1 MGNVRRWYVYLVSAV
16 TIQSVTWATIN
27 LIRNLIIPG
36 VDSPTTAI
44 AFQISVIVITLPLF
58 LVHWI
63 WAQRQAASDLD
74 ERASLPRLLYLYVM
88 MAAFLGPLINN
99 AYQFIRALLHLA
111 FDVAPTGTSWSPA
124 MAPERSVWF
133 NLVPII
139 VLGLLWFYNQ
149 RIRSEDE
156 KAVPGTEV
164 ASVVR
169 QLYVYLFTGIGL
181 LLCTIGSISL
191 LGWLLVELFPAG
203 APRIDIGRLFLA
215 DEIARLV
222 VGLSLWLPFWRYA
235 QGLFYGPVEQERESL
250 VRKAFLYLAI
260 FATVITVVTTATI
273 VLSDL
278 LKRLMD
284 VPAGGGDIREAISI
298 ITVSGIIWAYHAF
311 VLRGDAAAAA
321 GKEQQASTRRIYL
334 YITAGIGLAAVL
346 AGLVGDL
353 NATIRALSSSSG
365 FILDLR
371 EQLAYFTA
379 VLIAGLPLWL
389 VNWSRVQRAAHQTGT
404 NGQAERRALVRRI
417 YLYLYLFIA
426 TMAILGS
433 AVYILSQ
440 IVELALGARTSTFLF
455 RDVGQALAYMVI
467 AAGVWLYHS
476 SILRSESR
484 LAKTEEAAS
493 LRPLRV
499 AVIDTGDGTLGHS
512 IMERIHQQLPS
523 IQLYPLGLSPA
534 AAAAM
539 DGETQQES
547 PDKILTEA
555 EVIVGPWNMAVAGSA
570 GGLVTESIAHSVAES
585 PARKVIIPVRDQDW
599 EWTGVERW
607 KSETIVKE
615 ATAAVKQMAIGQEV
629 KAQRRLSAVAIVLIV
644 LGVLFL
650 LNAVPALI
658 ALLLL

>member
-1 MGNVRRWYVYLVSAV
+1 
-16 TIQSVTWATIN
+16 
-27 LIRNLIIPG
+27 
-36 VDSPTTAI
+36 
-44 AFQISVIVITLPLF
+44 
-58 LVHWI
+58 
-63 WAQRQAASDLD
+63 
-74 ERASLPRLLYLYVM
+74 
-88 MAAFLGPLINN
+88 
-99 AYQFIRALLHLA
+99 
-111 FDVAPTGTSWSPA
+111 